1 MASVSNLS
9 SKINEMLLIS
19 RTFGSKSKHS
29 SSKTCL
35 KIDFK
40 RVKLM
45 LNFCSDYTEQ
55 ENNEEA
61 IGLSSQTTT
70 LLSVANS
77 F

>member
-1 MASVSNLS
+1 
-9 SKINEMLLIS
+9 
-19 RTFGSKSKHS
+19 
-29 SSKTCL
+29 
-35 KIDFK
+35 
-40 RVKLM
+40 M

-55 ENNEEA
+55 ENNED

>member
-1 MASVSNLS
+1 
-9 SKINEMLLIS
+9 
-19 RTFGSKSKHS
+19 
-29 SSKTCL
+29 
-35 KIDFK
+35 
-40 RVKLM
+40 M

-55 ENNEEA
+55 ENNEEP